1 MKTNKTTTTT
11 QGSTQQTNSGTQQDG
26 AALVGDRI
34 TITIME
40 DETTSQQ
47 GEQQHDTEDDKD
59 GSLFVLSVNN
69 SSMRSV
75 VSDISDRSGDFLILN
90 ARRPSSAPPGRTTR
104 GGHLGS
110 YTSPQMNHRAPLR
123 PGRRR
128 SPIRGTWT
136 SLKNVATRKY
146 NQRFSSKSHPR
157 VDHPMSSR

>member
-1 MKTNKTTTTT
+1 MTTTT

-47 GEQQHDTEDDKD
+47 GEQQQHDTEDDKD

-110 YTSPQMNHRAPLR
+110 YTSPQTNHRAPLR